1 MRSTDPKE
9 RKSNRLRRLAALAS
23 GAPAAVSVAEA
34 LEFRR
39 DQYELTKREFAGVL
53 GLRASHYSEVVNGRR
68 RLPIDATRRAFAIG
82 VPAHV
87 LLQPQP
93 SGD

>member
-1 MRSTDPKE
+1 MKSTDPKE
-9 RKSNRLRRLAALAS
+9 RKAARLRRLASEAS
-23 GAPAAVSVAEA
+23 GTPAAVSVAEA
-34 LEFRR
+34 LECRR
-39 DQYELTKREFAGVL
+39 DQYGLTQREFAEVL
-53 GLRASHYSEVVNGRR
+53 GLRDSHYSEVVNGRR

-87 LLQPQP
+87 LLQPRP